1 MSETSSRG
9 TALEAAS
16 PATLGSL
23 ARVGNSMDFTPIPH
37 SKKPRTLKRAFSWLG
52 SGLGALGL
60 AQFPV
65 VTVATMAA
73 SSSVMLV
80 SLLVAGGSGIAMFL
94 SLVNSDIQRGR
105 IVELRA
111 ERIRAELN
119 EHYGI
124 RLTARD
130 LADLRYP
137 EAKPSSDF
145 EVFGSMLQRERVSE
159 SSFVELKIY
168 LVWMD
173 GRFQLS
179 KSKDGKSFKEL
190 KPARQ
195 ELAAASQKSALSE
208 RPAPLALPA

>member
-1 MSETSSRG
+1 
-9 TALEAAS
+9 
-16 PATLGSL
+16 
-23 ARVGNSMDFTPIPH
+23 MDFTPIPH